1 VDQLTDLLDA
11 YFGLGF
17 ELFRRSEQMPEL
29 EETFSKLART
39 KIGDLNMEYEERLA
53 RFMRSLEKGGI
64 GGSPQRLTVEQIV
77 HILMRATEGA
87 KYDPDVQDDRKAFER
102 RLHELATLAI
112 AAIKKYSNEKSSA
125 ARSSNRSRS

>member
-1 VDQLTDLLDA
+1 MRQRSAAAERAGGTTVDQLTGLLDA

-17 ELFRRSEQMPEL
+17 ELFSKSEHMPEL

-64 GGSPQRLTVEQIV
+64 GGL
-77 HILMRATEGA
+77 
-87 KYDPDVQDDRKAFER
+87 R
-102 RLHELATLAI
+102 RGLL
-112 AAIKKYSNEKSSA
+112 SS
-125 ARSSNRSRS
+125 RSSTS